1 MYRKCNNLEW
11 AVNIWGI
18 DDSSCSS
25 TYFHIIY
32 PATVSKLWRS
42 FYSEFG
48 GTSASQLCRVRYIK
62 NSKITASSVVLKIW
76 KWPISREQFER
87 SETTRTTSFLIL
99 NFDHY
104 CNMDQVSK
112 NWAIRIVKCIL
123 HSYLIIIHLQ
133 SESEF
138 FPCWCIPRWIKAWW
152 ASSNRTNATFKAWKV
167 ASLIR
172 FF

>member
-32 PATVSKLWRS
+32 PVSKPWRS

-62 NSKITASSVVLKIW
+62 NSKITASVVLKIW

-112 NWAIRIVKCIL
+112 NWAIRIVKGIFQMMRLIFCTTNTADCFQL
-123 HSYLIIIHLQ
+123 HMTRVLERFQFGAVQRLDGWVFCS
-133 SESEF
+133 S
-138 FPCWCIPRWIKAWW
+138 WI
-152 ASSNRTNATFKAWKV
+152 
-167 ASLIR
+167 
-172 FF
+172 